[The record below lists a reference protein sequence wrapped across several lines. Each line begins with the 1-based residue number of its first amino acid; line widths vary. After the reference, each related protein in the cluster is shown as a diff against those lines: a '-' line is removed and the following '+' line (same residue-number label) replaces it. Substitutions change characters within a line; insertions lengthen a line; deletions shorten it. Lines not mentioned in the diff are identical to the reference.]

1 MLHRSLTLALLVA
14 PVIAQSNAVPGLD
27 ILMYDLTDLSY
38 TGRRGAAFPNGEAGF
53 MMGHSWC
60 NTGTVNLPWTSQSGG
75 IMVDQYPRIAFLLVR
90 ESAGR
95 MVQISG
101 RSFCKYSPTAYNFQ
115 TGPCLPCNA
124 GGGSFFFVG
133 CSDTYGSGINENQMN
148 LGPSEELNPW
158 LGTWNLVGSYFDKG
172 DPAATG
178 SAANDSVKSLSFSQ
192 IAAFDAVKNR
202 ITVRENEIIA
212 GATYYGQVQA
222 VVQGEPGT
230 NRGNNI
236 SNRQLTITQSGSSFN
251 TGSAGASVA
260 GSVLTRWQGAMV
272 GAGDNGSDD
281 GHFVLGAKV
290 TGPTSGMYHYEYAI
304 HNVDNHRGGGTI
316 HIPLAAGAV
325 VQNFGFRDLDLDAG
339 NNWSFTVGANE
350 LTVTL
355 NGTNAIDW
363 NTIYNVWFDCSIA
376 PGAGSVTIDQARPGT
391 GAPSVSVSTQV
402 PSGVPFAAKQLV
414 GTSCGTCSGTMYEL
428 FSPARPIDLSGK
440 SLTMTLANGGYSVS
454 SAPVAFVP
462 AAGTNLNFGLSS
474 QTSIALPFALP
485 YPGGTTTSLQVV
497 SSGYISPGGANP
509 IQLLPS
515 VSALM
520 TGQPR
525 WAVLWSFMNPTLN
538 SANNV
543 WVDSNP
549 SRVIVTWNNVSL
561 LSGPGTH
568 TFQAQFY
575 PDGTVHYVWP
585 SVTTSNFAHM
595 TGWRPAAGTADP
607 GQTDVSTLVAKDL
620 CPNPFDGL
628 QLNTQDQP
636 VLGTTVDLDLTGVPG
651 GTLMN
656 GMGLGLQQQTPPDDL
671 SGAGMPGC
679 FSHVFDPV
687 IVLLPVSGSSLSV
700 PLNLPNTLSL
710 AGQTVVVQGLSYNP
724 PLNAYG
730 VVVSNAV
737 VLSLGL

>member
-60 NTGTVNLPWTSQSGG
+60 NTGTANLPWTSQSGG
-75 IMVDQYPRIAFLLVR
+75 LMVDQYPRIAFLLAR

-115 TGPCLPCNA
+115 TGPCLPCNTGA
-124 GGGSFFFVG
+124 GSFFFVG
-133 CSDTYGSGINENQMN
+133 CSDTYGSGINENQAN

-158 LGTWNLVGSYFDKG
+158 LGTWSLVGSYFDKG
-172 DPAATG
+172 DPAAVG
-178 SAANDSVKSLSFSQ
+178 AAATDSVKSLTFSQ
-192 IAAFDAVKNR
+192 ISAFDAVKNR

-212 GATYYGQVQA
+212 GANYYGQVQA

-236 SNRQLTITQSGSSFN
+236 ANRQLTINTSGTSFT

-272 GAGDNGSDD
+272 GTGDNGSGD
-281 GHFVLGAKV
+281 GHFVVGAKA
-290 TGPTSGMYHYEYAI
+290 TGPNSGMWHYEYAI

-316 HIPLAAGAV
+316 HIPLASGAV
-325 VQNFGFRDLDLDAG
+325 VQNLGFRDLDLDG
-339 NNWSFTVGANE
+339 SNNWSFTVGANE
-350 LTVTL
+350 ITVTL
-355 NGTNAIDW
+355 NGTNSIDW
-363 NTIYNVWFDCSIA
+363 NTIYNVWFDCSIQ
-376 PGAGSVTIDQARPGT
+376 PGAGSMVIDQARPGT
-391 GAPSVSVSTQV
+391 GGPSVAVSTQV
-402 PSGVPFAAKQLV
+402 PSGMPFAAKYTV
-414 GTSCGTCSGTMYEL
+414 GTSCGTCTGTAYEL
-428 FSPARPIDLSGK
+428 FGTSRPIDLAGK
-440 SLTMTLANGGYSVS
+440 SLTMTLANGAYALS

-462 AAGTNLNFGLSS
+462 AAGTNLNLGLTG
-474 QTSIALPFALP
+474 QANVALPFSLP
-485 YPGGTTTSLQVV
+485 YPGGTTTNLQVV
-497 SSGYISPGGANP
+497 ASGYISPALPNAVQ
-509 IQLLPS
+509 ILPS
-515 VSALM
+515 VPALL
-520 TGQPR
+520 TGKPR
-525 WAVLWSFMNPTLN
+525 WAVMWSFMNP
-538 SANNV
+538 SGANNV
-543 WVDSNP
+543 YVDSNP
-549 SRVIVTWNNVSL
+549 SRVIVTWNNVPL
-561 LSGPGTH
+561 LSGPGNH

-585 SVTTSNFAHM
+585 TLASSTFAHM
-595 TGWRPAAGTADP
+595 TGWSPAGGFADP
-607 GQTDVSTLVAKDL
+607 GQTDVSTLVSKQL

-671 SGAGMPGC
+671 SGNGMPGC
-679 FSHVFDPV
+679 FSHVFDPQ
-687 IVLLPVSGSSLSV
+687 IVLLPVNGSSLTV
-700 PLNLPNTLSL
+700 PLTIPNTQSL
-710 AGQTVVVQGLSYNP
+710 AGQIVVVQGLSYNP

-737 VLSLGL
+737 VMSLGL